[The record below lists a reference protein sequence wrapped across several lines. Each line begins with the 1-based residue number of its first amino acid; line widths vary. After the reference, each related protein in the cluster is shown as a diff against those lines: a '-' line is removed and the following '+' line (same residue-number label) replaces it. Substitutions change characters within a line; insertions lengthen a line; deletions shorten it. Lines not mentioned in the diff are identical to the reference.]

1 MADHPGA
8 DRRLRPWAGLL
19 YDAGAWWVTSVRGP
33 DEAAVMTGLRELAP
47 RFKRGALLAVP
58 WPEGYEEAYQ
68 RAVAHGGYLC
78 VRDPGLLRADTE

>member
-1 MADHPGA
+1 
-8 DRRLRPWAGLL
+8 
-19 YDAGAWWVTSVRGP
+19 
-33 DEAAVMTGLRELAP
+33 MTGLRELAP